1 MIDRARGLAMARV
14 VGALV
19 VGAMAWPLV
28 APAYDRAVT
37 ATAIALLQCRPSTA
51 EVRARHE
58 GEWTIVESTPDLAP
72 QRLELRTHHNGVP
85 FLAVLMAFAS
95 ALPWPKRL
103 RRLAVALVILAVT
116 HVGQFVLY
124 VHADRAILNE
134 RPYRVTDLRLVNA
147 GWLERLRDPVERRK
161 EVVVAAYEFQAH
173 VGHLLI
179 PALLWL
185 TLAAPFGRTGPMD
198 DRELASDAGG
208 TA

>member
-1 MIDRARGLAMARV
+1 VIGRARGLAIARI

-19 VGAMAWPLV
+19 VGAMAWPFV
-28 APAYDRAVT
+28 APAYDRGVT
-37 ATAIALLQCRPSTA
+37 AAAIAVLQRRPSTA
-51 EVRARHE
+51 DVRARHQ
-58 GEWTIVESTPDLAP
+58 GDSTIVESNPDTAP
-72 QRLELRTHHNGVP
+72 QRLELRTHHNNVP
-85 FLAVLMAFAS
+85 FLVVLMAFAS
-95 ALPWPKRL
+95 TLPWPMRL
-103 RRLAVALVILAVT
+103 RRLAAALVVLFVT

-134 RPYRVTDLRLVNA
+134 RPYRVTDVGIVNE
-147 GWLERLRDPVERRK
+147 GWLERLQDPVERRK
-161 EVVVAAYEFQAH
+161 EAVLAAYEFQAH

-198 DRELASDAGG
+198 DRALASVSGG